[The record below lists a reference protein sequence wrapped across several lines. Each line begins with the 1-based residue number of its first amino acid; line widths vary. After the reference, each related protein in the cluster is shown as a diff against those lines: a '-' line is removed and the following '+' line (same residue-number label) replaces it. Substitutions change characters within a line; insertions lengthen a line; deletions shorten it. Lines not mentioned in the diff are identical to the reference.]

1 MGETTVGHVAGEVVR
16 ALYGAGYME
25 STIGQYRKSIRA
37 LERYAGGP
45 DAVYTRGLGAGFA
58 ASTFSERT
66 GGFSRQRWFDYGR
79 LARLCDSY
87 LRSGSVDL
95 GKWRRSRLA
104 EPVVP
109 GLAVVMERWEAYLA
123 GSGLASATVGH
134 YRRMAGLFL
143 TWLESHG
150 VVSLDGSDGSHVL
163 GFLAGLRSRWSES
176 SMRHAA
182 SDLRPLFRW
191 LGRDD
196 LADAIGLAGIRRTHA
211 IAGTLPDDEH
221 RRLLEACASRSVP
234 SRDAAITLLS
244 LTCGL
249 RACDVIGLRIADVDW
264 DSMSIGLVQ
273 RKTGNPLT
281 VPMTGP
287 LAARLASWLL
297 DERPATDDDRVFVRY
312 KAPHVALRGHSSV
325 YEAISRVMRHAGL
338 GRRGGSRLL
347 RRNAATRM
355 LEAATPLPTISA
367 VLGHADPDSTRV
379 YMATHRGGNARVRAA
394 RAGRR
399 IVMRPTEHGF
409 VGPLAGELE
418 EYIRF
423 KASMGRHG
431 ATRVRVLRSFDRH
444 CLEHGAVRLERG
456 VVERWI
462 AHRIDANPG
471 GCRSWFSYIRDF
483 GRWMRLA
490 HDPDAY
496 VLSDQWK
503 AGSPR
508 PTPYLLTD
516 REAALFLRAAGTL
529 ESPSPWAWQSRAFFM
544 LMACCGLRT
553 REVRRLAV
561 GHVDH
566 KARSIDVVDS
576 KAGRSRRLPVGDEV
590 AAELLECDQRSRERF
605 GDDRPAFFVTSTG
618 NPVSPGMPGV
628 VFRRVWTR
636 AGLEWP
642 QAGKRPRPY
651 DFRHRFAFANIE
663 RWTRDG
669 VDVMAML
676 PYLAA
681 YMGHAGIDSTLYY
694 VHASPDFHGRIR
706 GPRRRRR
713 TRGPGNGGTMSK
725 ARKTAAS
732 SGEPDFWR
740 VARDWLHHWLP
751 KVRGSSPKTV
761 EAYRIGLES
770 YVRWLETTEGTQRS
784 HIGFG
789 HFDRARLGR
798 WVEWMRTERGYSD
811 RTIMLR
817 MTTMRVFLDHA
828 GLEHPALTALG
839 NDAAGIR
846 VKPPARKPVDHL
858 GEEHTKALLTAWG
871 TGDAKSRRNR
881 MLLILMYDTAARIGE
896 LAALTIADVG
906 MDKPARVTLTG
917 KRGKSRVVPLGER
930 TRTHL
935 AAYLEEFHPGPSMRD
950 GDRPLFHST
959 RNGAIQ
965 PLSVDRIDEILK
977 TAAARAR
984 RGTCPSMPERVH
996 CHLIR
1001 RTRAMDLYQ
1010 QGVPLPLI
1018 MQLLGH
1024 ESMSTTSAFYAFAT
1038 LDMMRK
1044 AVDAAN
1050 PGPDP
1055 SKETWLSEQRLR
1067 QLHTLK

>member
-1 MGETTVGHVAGEVVR
+1 
-16 ALYGAGYME
+16 
-25 STIGQYRKSIRA
+25 
-37 LERYAGGP
+37 
-45 DAVYTRGLGAGFA
+45 
-58 ASTFSERT
+58 
-66 GGFSRQRWFDYGR
+66 
-79 LARLCDSY
+79 
-87 LRSGSVDL
+87 
-95 GKWRRSRLA
+95 
-104 EPVVP
+104 
-109 GLAVVMERWEAYLA
+109 
-123 GSGLASATVGH
+123 
-134 YRRMAGLFL
+134 
-143 TWLESHG
+143 
-150 VVSLDGSDGSHVL
+150 
-163 GFLAGLRSRWSES
+163 
-176 SMRHAA
+176 
-182 SDLRPLFRW
+182 
-191 LGRDD
+191 
-196 LADAIGLAGIRRTHA
+196 
-211 IAGTLPDDEH
+211 
-221 RRLLEACASRSVP
+221 
-234 SRDAAITLLS
+234 
-244 LTCGL
+244 
-249 RACDVIGLRIADVDW
+249 
-264 DSMSIGLVQ
+264 
-273 RKTGNPLT
+273 
-281 VPMTGP
+281 
-287 LAARLASWLL
+287 
-297 DERPATDDDRVFVRY
+297 
-312 KAPHVALRGHSSV
+312 
-325 YEAISRVMRHAGL
+325 
-338 GRRGGSRLL
+338 
-347 RRNAATRM
+347 
-355 LEAATPLPTISA
+355 
-367 VLGHADPDSTRV
+367 
-379 YMATHRGGNARVRAA
+379 
-394 RAGRR
+394 
-399 IVMRPTEHGF
+399 
-409 VGPLAGELE
+409 
-418 EYIRF
+418 
-423 KASMGRHG
+423 
-431 ATRVRVLRSFDRH
+431 
-444 CLEHGAVRLERG
+444 
-456 VVERWI
+456 
-462 AHRIDANPG
+462 
-471 GCRSWFSYIRDF
+471 
-483 GRWMRLA
+483 
-490 HDPDAY
+490 
-496 VLSDQWK
+496 
-503 AGSPR
+503 
-508 PTPYLLTD
+508 
-516 REAALFLRAAGTL
+516 
-529 ESPSPWAWQSRAFFM
+529 
-544 LMACCGLRT
+544 
-553 REVRRLAV
+553 
-561 GHVDH
+561 
-566 KARSIDVVDS
+566 
-576 KAGRSRRLPVGDEV
+576 
-590 AAELLECDQRSRERF
+590 
-605 GDDRPAFFVTSTG
+605 
-618 NPVSPGMPGV
+618 
-628 VFRRVWTR
+628 
-636 AGLEWP
+636 
-642 QAGKRPRPY
+642 
-651 DFRHRFAFANIE
+651 
-663 RWTRDG
+663 
-669 VDVMAML
+669 
-676 PYLAA
+676 
-681 YMGHAGIDSTLYY
+681 
-694 VHASPDFHGRIR
+694 
-706 GPRRRRR
+706 
-713 TRGPGNGGTMSK
+713 MSK

-839 NDAAGIR
+839 N
-846 VKPPARKPVDHL
+846 
-858 GEEHTKALLTAWG
+858 AWG

>member
-1 MGETTVGHVAGEVVR
+1 
-16 ALYGAGYME
+16 
-25 STIGQYRKSIRA
+25 
-37 LERYAGGP
+37 
-45 DAVYTRGLGAGFA
+45 
-58 ASTFSERT
+58 
-66 GGFSRQRWFDYGR
+66 
-79 LARLCDSY
+79 
-87 LRSGSVDL
+87 
-95 GKWRRSRLA
+95 
-104 EPVVP
+104 
-109 GLAVVMERWEAYLA
+109 
-123 GSGLASATVGH
+123 
-134 YRRMAGLFL
+134 
-143 TWLESHG
+143 
-150 VVSLDGSDGSHVL
+150 
-163 GFLAGLRSRWSES
+163 
-176 SMRHAA
+176 
-182 SDLRPLFRW
+182 
-191 LGRDD
+191 
-196 LADAIGLAGIRRTHA
+196 
-211 IAGTLPDDEH
+211 
-221 RRLLEACASRSVP
+221 
-234 SRDAAITLLS
+234 
-244 LTCGL
+244 
-249 RACDVIGLRIADVDW
+249 
-264 DSMSIGLVQ
+264 
-273 RKTGNPLT
+273 
-281 VPMTGP
+281 
-287 LAARLASWLL
+287 
-297 DERPATDDDRVFVRY
+297 
-312 KAPHVALRGHSSV
+312 
-325 YEAISRVMRHAGL
+325 
-338 GRRGGSRLL
+338 
-347 RRNAATRM
+347 
-355 LEAATPLPTISA
+355 
-367 VLGHADPDSTRV
+367 
-379 YMATHRGGNARVRAA
+379 
-394 RAGRR
+394 
-399 IVMRPTEHGF
+399 MRPTEHGF

-431 ATRVRVLRSFDRH
+431 ATRVQVLRSFDRH

-605 GDDRPAFFVTSTG
+605 GDDRPAFFVASTG

-642 QAGKRPRPY
+642 QAGKR
-651 DFRHRFAFANIE
+651 
-663 RWTRDG
+663 
-669 VDVMAML
+669 
-676 PYLAA
+676 
-681 YMGHAGIDSTLYY
+681 
-694 VHASPDFHGRIR
+694 
-706 GPRRRRR
+706 
-713 TRGPGNGGTMSK
+713 
-725 ARKTAAS
+725 AS